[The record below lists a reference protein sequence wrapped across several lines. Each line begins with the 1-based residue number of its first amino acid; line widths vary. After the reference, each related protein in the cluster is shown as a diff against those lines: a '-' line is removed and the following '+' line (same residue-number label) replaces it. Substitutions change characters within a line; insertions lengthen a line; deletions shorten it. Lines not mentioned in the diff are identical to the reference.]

1 MGSKAPTV
9 SKSEYDSKQRELDNE
24 RHKREI
30 EDAKRQAEIKRME
43 DERRHAEELQ
53 RIREESLKRD
63 MENYKNMVKQI
74 QEDNDKRAREQEE
87 KMFKYMEE
95 QRKKEEE
102 MRQKLEEAKNE
113 AERKRLEEEE
123 RKAKEK
129 REKEEKILEQ
139 FKKDKEVKINEEIE
153 KIKNKFN
160 QDKDNFCVEKIKTYD
175 ENKIKSLVESF
186 ERSEDLKSVL
196 EEKIK
201 QLTDVYLNTRGSQTI
216 SHLNIVLVGPSG
228 VGKSTLINSVLELD
242 KAHSAKE
249 GEAEPCTMGKPQYF
263 ESLKVTFL
271 RLGDSQGIEKGS
283 YGIESVVKDVKNFIE
298 SKLLTKD
305 PDQFVHCIWYCITGA
320 RFEDVEKKSLEELAK
335 IYNNNTLPIIVVY
348 TKAMMPH
355 LYKPIEAKVEE
366 LKRGLSFVP
375 VISKDIEIEDD
386 DEEDEDENEEEEGEE
401 KKKKKKVI
409 KKKGIKQLMKL
420 SCEKAQNAVQ
430 SSCYTGI
437 KNNIKEDVIENNKNK
452 NIKLEQ
458 EIKRE
463 NKKRISKF
471 KEGMELDEMVEEIS
485 EIIQKIINQ
494 YIYDSEFTKL
504 KYDSIVIIENFLIDY
519 FKKNLKD
526 YQIIFEEFI
535 EKESEIIA
543 KKLYEFQKDVNI
555 KNNGNLII
563 QEYEEDYKKLI
574 KKKLVDELKLKAELF
589 CLKNAASFISEPIRK
604 SFSEFILSLFDKSLE
619 SNNIKNL
626 FEESA
631 KKLFGNLNSKVVENK
646 KSKKEKIKEVNIKE
660 ENIKEEN
667 KLL

>member
-1 MGSKAPTV
+1 MDN
-9 SKSEYDSKQRELDNE
+9 ERHQRELD
-24 RHKREI
+24 
-30 EDAKRQAEIKRME
+30 DAKRQAEIKRME

-53 RIREESLKRD
+53 RLREESLKRD
-63 MENYKNMVKQI
+63 MENYKNMMKKI

-95 QRKKEEE
+95 QKKKEEE

-153 KIKNKFN
+153 KIKNEFN
-160 QDKDNFCVEKIKTYD
+160 QDKDNFCVEQIKTYD

-186 ERSEDLKSVL
+186 ETSEDLKSVL
-196 EEKIK
+196 EGKIK
-201 QLTDVYLNTRGSQTI
+201 QLTDVYINTRGSQAI

-386 DEEDEDENEEEEGEE
+386 DEDDEDENEEEEGEE
-401 KKKKKKVI
+401 KTKKKKKKVI

-485 EIIQKIINQ
+485 EIIRKIIKQ
-494 YIYDSEFTKL
+494 YIYDSESIEL
-504 KYDSIVIIENFLIDY
+504 KYDSVGIIENFLNDY

-526 YQIIFEEFI
+526 YQIIFEEFL
-535 EKESEIIA
+535 EKESGIIA

-555 KNNGNLII
+555 KNNGNLMI
-563 QEYEEDYKKLI
+563 QEDEEDYKKLI
-574 KKKLVDELKLKAELF
+574 KKKLVDELKSKAELF

-646 KSKKEKIKEVNIKE
+646 KSKKEKIKEVNL
-660 ENIKEEN
+660 KEEN

>member
-1 MGSKAPTV
+1 MGSDSV
-9 SKSEYDSKQRELDNE
+9 SKSDYENKQRELDFE
-24 RHKREI
+24 RQKREY
-30 EDAKRQAEIKRME
+30 EIKRLE
-43 DERRHAEELQ
+43 DEKKHAEELQ
-53 RIREESLKRD
+53 RLREENLKKE
-63 MENYKNMVKQI
+63 MENYKNMMDKI
-74 QEDNDKRAREQEE
+74 KEENEKRAKEQED
-87 KMFKYMEE
+87 KMLKYLEE

-113 AERKRLEEEE
+113 EERKRLEEEE

-153 KIKNKFN
+153 KVKNKFI
-160 QDKDNFCVEKIKTYD
+160 QDKDNFCIEQIKTYD

-186 ERSEDLKSVL
+186 EASEDLNSVL

-201 QLTDVYLNTRGSQTI
+201 QLTEVYLNTRGSKTI

-249 GEAEPCTMGKPQYF
+249 GEAEPCTMGEPKYF
-263 ESLKVTFL
+263 ESLKVNFL

-283 YGIESVVKDVKNFIE
+283 YGIESVIKDVKNFIE

-355 LYKPIEAKVEE
+355 LYKPIEVKVAE
-366 LKRGLSFVP
+366 LKRGLEFVP
-375 VISKDIEIEDD
+375 VISKDIEIEDED
-386 DEEDEDENEEEEGEE
+386 GDEDENEEDEEEGN
-401 KKKKKKVI
+401 KKKKKKII
-409 KKKGIKQLMKL
+409 KKKGIARLMKL
-420 SCEKAQNAVQ
+420 SCEKAENAVQ

-452 NIKLEQ
+452 NIKMEQ

-471 KEGMELDEMVEEIS
+471 KEGMELDEMVDEIS

-494 YIYDSEFTKL
+494 YIHDSEFIKL
-504 KYDSIVIIENFLIDY
+504 KYDSIVIIENFLLDY
-519 FKKNLKD
+519 FKKSLKD
-526 YQIIFEEFI
+526 YQIVFEEFI
-535 EKESEIIA
+535 ENESRIIA

-555 KNNGNLII
+555 KNNGNLMI
-563 QEYEEDYKKLI
+563 QENEEDYNILI
-574 KKKLVDELKLKAELF
+574 KKKLVDELKIKAELF

-604 SFSEFILSLFDKSLE
+604 SFSKFILSSFEKSLE
-619 SNNIKNL
+619 ANNIKNL
-626 FEESA
+626 FQESA
-631 KKLFGNLNSKVVENK
+631 KKLFGNLNGKVVENK
-646 KSKKEKIKEVNIKE
+646 SKKSKKENIKVE
-660 ENIKEEN
+660 NNSSNIKVN
-667 KLL
+667 

>member
-1 MGSKAPTV
+1 MGGKDYKT
-9 SKSEYDSKQRELDNE
+9 ECENKQRELDSE
-24 RHKREI
+24 RQKREYEEKMRQQEMLI
-30 EDAKRQAEIKRME
+30 KEREHQAEMKRME
-43 DERRHAEELQ
+43 DERKHAEELQ

-63 MENYKNMVKQI
+63 MENYQNMMKKI
-74 QEDNDKRAREQEE
+74 QEDNERRAREQED
-87 KMFKYMEE
+87 KMLKYMED

-113 AERKRLEEEE
+113 EERKRLEEEE

-153 KIKNKFN
+153 KIKNNFI
-160 QDKDNFCVEKIKTYD
+160 QEKDNFCIEQIKAYD

-186 ERSEDLKSVL
+186 ETSEDLKSVL

-201 QLTDVYLNTRGSQTI
+201 QLTDIYINTRGSKTI

-249 GEAEPCTMGKPQYF
+249 GEAEPCTMGAPQYF
-263 ESLKVTFL
+263 ESLKVNFL

-348 TKAMMPH
+348 TKAMMPA

-366 LKRGLSFVP
+366 LKRGLAFVP
-375 VISKDIEIEDD
+375 VISKDIEIE
-386 DEEDEDENEEEEGEE
+386 EEDEDENEEDEEEE
-401 KKKKKKVI
+401 NKKKKKKII

-420 SCEKAQNAVQ
+420 SCEKAKNAVQ

-452 NIKLEQ
+452 NRKLEQ
-458 EIKRE
+458 EIKKE

-471 KEGMELDEMVEEIS
+471 KEGMELDEMVNEIS

-494 YIYDSEFTKL
+494 YIYDSEFIKL
-504 KYDSIVIIENFLIDY
+504 KYESICYIENFLTDY

-526 YQIIFEEFI
+526 YQIIFEELI
-535 EKESEIIA
+535 ENQSEIVA

-555 KNNGNLII
+555 KNNGNLIV
-563 QEYEEDYKKLI
+563 QESEDDYKKLI
-574 KKKLVDELKLKAELF
+574 KKQLLDELKLKAELF

-604 SFSEFILSLFDKSLE
+604 LFSEFILSLFEKSLE

-631 KKLFGNLNSKVVENK
+631 GKLFGNLNAKVVENK
-646 KSKKEKIKEVNIKE
+646 SKKSKT
-660 ENIKEEN
+660 ENIKKES
-667 KLL
+667 K

>member
-1 MGSKAPTV
+1 MK
-9 SKSEYDSKQRELDNE
+9 K
-24 RHKREI
+24 
-30 EDAKRQAEIKRME
+30 
-43 DERRHAEELQ
+43 
-53 RIREESLKRD
+53 
-63 MENYKNMVKQI
+63 I
-74 QEDNDKRAREQEE
+74 QEDNERRDREQEE
-87 KMFKYMEE
+87 KMLKYMED

-113 AERKRLEEEE
+113 EERKRLEEEE

-153 KIKNKFN
+153 KIKNKFI
-160 QDKDNFCVEKIKTYD
+160 QDKENFCIEQIKTYD

-186 ERSEDLKSVL
+186 ETSEDLKSVL

-201 QLTDVYLNTRGSQTI
+201 QLTDMYLNTRGSQTI

-263 ESLKVTFL
+263 ESLKVNFL

-320 RFEDVEKKSLEELAK
+320 RFEDIEKKSLEELAK

-366 LKRGLSFVP
+366 LKRGLAFVP
-375 VISKDIEIEDD
+375 VISKDIEIED
-386 DEEDEDENEEEEGEE
+386 EDEDENEEDEGEGP
-401 KKKKKKVI
+401 KQKKKKVI
-409 KKKGIKQLMKL
+409 KKKGIKQLKKL

-452 NIKLEQ
+452 NIKIEQ

-463 NKKRISKF
+463 NKKKISKF
-471 KEGMELDEMVEEIS
+471 KEGMELDEMVEAIS

-494 YIYDSEFTKL
+494 YIYDSESNL

-535 EKESEIIA
+535 ENESGIIA
-543 KKLYEFQKDVNI
+543 KKIYEFQKDVNI
-555 KNNGNLII
+555 KNNGNLMI
-563 QEYEEDYKKLI
+563 QENEEDYKKLI

-604 SFSEFILSLFDKSLE
+604 SFSEFILSLFDKTLE
-619 SNNIKNL
+619 SDVIKKL

-646 KSKKEKIKEVNIKE
+646 NKKN
-660 ENIKEEN
+660 
-667 KLL
+667 

>member
-1 MGSKAPTV
+1 M
-9 SKSEYDSKQRELDNE
+9 
-24 RHKREI
+24 
-30 EDAKRQAEIKRME
+30 
-43 DERRHAEELQ
+43 
-53 RIREESLKRD
+53 
-63 MENYKNMVKQI
+63 
-74 QEDNDKRAREQEE
+74 
-87 KMFKYMEE
+87 
-95 QRKKEEE
+95 
-102 MRQKLEEAKNE
+102 
-113 AERKRLEEEE
+113 
-123 RKAKEK
+123 
-129 REKEEKILEQ
+129 
-139 FKKDKEVKINEEIE
+139 
-153 KIKNKFN
+153 
-160 QDKDNFCVEKIKTYD
+160 
-175 ENKIKSLVESF
+175 KIKSLVQNF
-186 ERSEDLKSVL
+186 ETSEDLKSVL

-242 KAHSAKE
+242 KAHCAKE
-249 GEAEPCTMGKPQYF
+249 GEAEPYTMGAPKYF

-298 SKLLTKD
+298 TKLLTKD

-348 TKAMMPH
+348 TKAMMPS

-366 LKRGLSFVP
+366 LKRGLAFVP
-375 VISKDIEIEDD
+375 VISKDIEIE
-386 DEEDEDENEEEEGEE
+386 EENEEEDEEEDEGEE
-401 KKKKKKVI
+401 NKKKKKKII

-420 SCEKAQNAVQ
+420 SSEKAQNDAVQ

-463 NKKRISKF
+463 NKKKISKF

-494 YIYDSEFTKL
+494 YIYDSEFIKL
-504 KYDSIVIIENFLIDY
+504 KYDSIVIIENFLTDY

-535 EKESEIIA
+535 ENEAGIIA

-563 QEYEEDYKKLI
+563 QENEEDYKKLI
-574 KKKLVDELKLKAELF
+574 KKKLVDELKIKVELF

-604 SFSEFILSLFDKSLE
+604 LFSEFILSLFEKSLE
-619 SNNIKNL
+619 SNNTKNL

-631 KKLFGNLNSKVVENK
+631 KKLFGNLNAKVVENK
-646 KSKKEKIKEVNIKE
+646 NKKSKT
-660 ENIKEEN
+660 EN
-667 KLL
+667 KN